1 MKPNTVVMDRDGDLG
16 GEEIQMQIDAAATA
30 HIMSV
35 LTDLYSD
42 PILAVVREYST
53 NALDAHIEVGQTK
66 PIEVTTPTAMA
77 PFFKVKDFG
86 VGLDVDAIR
95 RIYSQYGASTKRDSN
110 DFNGVLGLG
119 CKSALTYTNQFTVSS
134 VKNGSKTVVSVSRS
148 QDGGGVMQVVSIT
161 PTSESNFTEITVPTR
176 DYKFAIKAKELF
188 RFWKKGTVLLDG
200 TDPTGLPADTKE
212 IGPGL
217 YMVPNLGEDY
227 VVMGNVA
234 YPTENGLYK
243 DYRGYGNHFG
253 VVAYVSMGRVNF
265 TPSRETLHMTT
276 RTTEELNRIRREFKD
291 ALHAQMRKD
300 IESADTFAEAYKRYT
315 VWQQSFHGQSVPNQY
330 RGRTI
335 PQSFQPTTSPDDKDG
350 TKNPSPWLTTYQTGR
365 SRYSVSEGIRQVGVQ
380 DLMKGVLITQYDGL
394 KLTPRLKEKMNK
406 WAEDN
411 GGYSS
416 QFILTSDKEL
426 GKPWVEARSVDWQT
440 IRDIKL
446 PRAQNP
452 RVARKAP
459 YDVIQPGGGI
469 KQDANITGSPILY
482 VGPTEAILQDSRWG
496 YKGVSNVTREAL
508 QKALPG
514 ATIVVLGV
522 NRHEKFKRDYP
533 AAQHVREYAKKYLT
547 TTFDALTEDDKLWLG
562 AASDSFSRANISKL
576 DKNRILDP
584 AVIRY
589 INVVGT
595 PTNTRVE
602 AYQAAKAAAR
612 KFGLNIPEVAAVA
625 DPMKR
630 YPLADSSA
638 ISYHKDHV
646 YTYMNAVYQALPIV

>member
-1 MKPNTVVMDRDGDLG
+1 MEREGDLG

-66 PIEVTTPTAMA
+66 PIEVTTPTAMS
-77 PFFKVKDFG
+77 PFFKVKDYG

-119 CKSALTYTNQFTVSS
+119 CKSALTYTNQFTVTS
-134 VKNGSKTVVSVSRS
+134 VKDGDKTIVSVSRS

-161 PTSESNFTEITVPTR
+161 KTAESNFTEVTVPTR
-176 DYKFAIKAKELF
+176 DQKFAIKAKEFF

-200 TDPTGLPADTKE
+200 VDPTGLPKDAKE

-217 YMVPNLGEDY
+217 YMVPNLDDDY

-234 YPTENGLYK
+234 YPTEHALYK
-243 DYRGYGNHFG
+243 DYRGYGNMFG
-253 VVAYVSMGRVNF
+253 VVAYVAMGRVNF

-291 ALHAQMRKD
+291 ALHSQMRKD
-300 IESADTFAEAYKRYT
+300 IEDAPSFAEAYKRYS
-315 VWQQSFHGQSVPNQY
+315 VWHTAFRGQNVPNVY
-330 RGRTI
+330 RGVTI
-335 PQSFQPTTSPDDKDG
+335 PNAFSPTTSPDDKPG
-350 TKNPSPWLTTYQTGR
+350 HKNVSPWMTTYMTGR
-365 SRYSVSEGIRQVGVQ
+365 SRYSVSEHVRHVSIQ
-380 DLMKGVLITQYDGL
+380 DLQKAVVISDYDGL
-394 KLTPRLKEKMNK
+394 KITPRLKEKMSK

-411 GGYSS
+411 GGYSA
-416 QFILTSDKEL
+416 QFILTSDKQL
-426 GKPWVEARSVDWQT
+426 GRPWVEARTVDWQT

-446 PRAQNP
+446 PRNVNARP
-452 RVARKAP
+452 ARKAP

-469 KQDANITGSPILY
+469 KQDSNITGSPILF
-482 VGPTEAILQDSRWG
+482 VGPTESILQDSRWG

-533 AAQHVREYAKKYLT
+533 TAQHVREYAKTYLT

-562 AASDSFSRANISKL
+562 AATDTFARANISKL
-576 DKNRILDP
+576 DKSRILDP
-584 AVIRY
+584 QVSRY
-589 INVVGT
+589 IDIVT
-595 PTNTRVE
+595 KPTNARIE
-602 AYQAAKAAAR
+602 AYQAAKTAAR
-612 KFGLNIPEVAAVA
+612 KFSLTIPDVAPVT

-646 YTYMNAVYQALPIV
+646 YTYMNAVFQALPSV